1 MNSSPLVS
9 VIIPTH
15 NRPELLVRAVKSVK
29 RQTYPNI
36 EVIIIDDANDSRVF
50 DLYTNDE
57 TVKLLVNETNRGG
70 CYSRNRGIA
79 KSKGKYINF
88 LDDDDILYPTK
99 IEKQVALF
107 AKNPHQIERL
117 GFVVCHTNDGR
128 MGFNVIKYN
137 KVRGDIH
144 KRLLE
149 KFLIDGIET
158 VLYKKEALQKVN
170 GFDEEMI
177 SNHEYDLQIRLSEFY
192 EVDYVDE
199 VLTEE
204 FQSTGQISVNFD
216 MKIKGAKQL
225 YAKHKNA
232 FKKQGYLFSLKLWA
246 KYKLLNIK
254 FRMAKLV
261 GVEVYNRFLR

>member
-1 MNSSPLVS
+1 MSAPPLVS

-15 NRPELLVRAVKSVK
+15 NRPDLLKRAVDSVK
-29 RQTYPNI
+29 KQTYVNI
-36 EVIIIDDANDSRVF
+36 EIIVVDDANDPRVM
-50 DLYTNDE
+50 DLFSEDE
-57 TVKLLVNETNRGG
+57 TVKLLVNETNRRS
-70 CYSRNRGIA
+70 CYSRNRGLTE
-79 KSKGKYINF
+79 SKGEFVNF

-99 IEKQVALF
+99 IEKQVGLF
-107 AKNPHQIERL
+107 AKNPHHIERL

-170 GFDEEMI
+170 GFDEELV
-177 SNHEYDLQIRLSEFY
+177 SNHEYDLQIRISESY
-192 EVDYVDE
+192 EVDFIDE

-204 FQSTGQISVNFD
+204 FQSTNQISVNFD

-225 YAKHKNA
+225 YAKHKNV
-232 FKKQGYLFSLKLWA
+232 FKKQGYLFFLKIWI
-246 KYKLLNIK
+246 KYRLLAIK
-254 FRMAKLV
+254 FWMAKIV
-261 GVEVYNRFLR
+261 GVKVYNRFLR